1 MNANASAELASI
13 KRELDSIIRE
23 LDDIS
28 SGVRRDFVGIGNEQC
43 ANCIDRVTNQYR
55 FVKSKLDAMDTS
67 TVTESYAKAHGG
79 GGGGGSGW

>member
-1 MNANASAELASI
+1 MNASARAELASI

-28 SGVRRDFVGIGNEQC
+28 GGIRRDFVGIGNDQC
-43 ANCIDRVTNQYR
+43 SNCIDRVTNQYR
-55 FVKSKLDAMDTS
+55 WVKRKLDNMDTS

-79 GGGGGSGW
+79 E